1 MLSRSRSARDC
12 GLQGREAGRNPGRTG
27 RTPGVDPERCRACG
41 AGRGCSPGCMAPGE
55 DVAVRGCAGTPG
67 DAIGVGGGAA
77 AEVALGDAGVGG
89 ARSASNGL
97 EPAL

>member
-1 MLSRSRSARDC
+1 
-12 GLQGREAGRNPGRTG
+12 
-27 RTPGVDPERCRACG
+27 
-41 AGRGCSPGCMAPGE
+41 MAPGE

-67 DAIGVGGGAA
+67 DAAA
-77 AEVALGDAGVGG
+77 RGYAGTPGDAIGDADAGG